1 MSVFQKWQQL
11 KFLRHFFCVFSLFVH
26 LAIPI
31 LIEGGATKGIK
42 SFLPQTDD
50 SSREE

>member
-11 KFLRHFFCVFSLFVH
+11 KFLRHFFCVFSLFGSF
-26 LAIPI
+26 AIPI